1 MDLGYYQVD
10 KGSPQPCCHT
20 FFFCFFEEEEAK
32 AEVGL
37 SITQVQ
43 VTDVVWR
50 FGGRLFCS
58 VWQLGTVPMGVDWGG
73 GYYL

>member
-43 VTDVVWR
+43 VTDVVKELR
-50 FGGRLFCS
+50 ATGLEDVSS
-58 VWQLGTVPMGVDWGG
+58 VVCGSWGQ
-73 GYYL
+73 YQWE